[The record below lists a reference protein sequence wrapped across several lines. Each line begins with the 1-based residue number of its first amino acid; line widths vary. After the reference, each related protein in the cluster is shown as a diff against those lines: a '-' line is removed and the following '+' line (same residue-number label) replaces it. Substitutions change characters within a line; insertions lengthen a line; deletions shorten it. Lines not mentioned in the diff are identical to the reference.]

1 MTVPI
6 SDELNIRERI
16 EQLFQGAS
24 SGCDLDSAVAG
35 FEEAA
40 EDLSAAV
47 ATFIPLEFELGAPA
61 VQAWSPSD
69 DFADS
74 DDQITLQLE
83 REITDTKFRCQLS
96 YDLVEV
102 FVSASFGAPNPGEEV
117 TFDCKT
123 SQFCNFF
130 ISNVALA
137 IIRRLV
143 GSLNQSR
150 TQNITFEKIVEQD
163 PDSVPDVLKQSG
175 FIATWPLIINE
186 TRHDLTI
193 YLPETEFR
201 PTADEKVSEEAD
213 AETDDDGDTVW
224 STRMQ
229 SSVALAEVQL
239 RAVMKRPDMA
249 LEELSNLKVGDVV
262 EFGDAKSATV
272 LLECDG
278 ETLFTGE
285 VGQKNGQFAVHVVSE
300 FGPGSGL

>member
-24 SGCDLDSAVAG
+24 SGCDLDSAVAS

-40 EDLSAAV
+40 ADLSAAV
-47 ATFIPLEFELGAPA
+47 STFIPLDFELGAPA
-61 VQAWSPSD
+61 VQAWSPAE
-69 DFADS
+69 DFSDS

-83 REITDTKFRCQLS
+83 REISETKFRCQLS

-102 FVSASFGAPNPGEEV
+102 FVSASFGAPNPGEEAD
-117 TFDCKT
+117 FDCKT

-130 ISNVALA
+130 MSNVALA
-137 IIRRLV
+137 IVRRLV
-143 GSLNQSR
+143 GSINQSR
-150 TQNITFEKIVEQD
+150 TQNITFEKIIEQD
-163 PDSVPDVLKQSG
+163 PDGVPDVLKQSG
-175 FIATWPLIINE
+175 FLATWPLIVNE
-186 TRHDLTI
+186 KRHDITI
-193 YLPETEFR
+193 YIPETEFK
-201 PTADEKVSEEAD
+201 PKVAEQEVDADD
-213 AETDDDGDTVW
+213 ETDDDVETAW

-229 SSVALAEVQL
+229 SSLALAEVQL
-239 RAVMKRPDMA
+239 RAVMNRPDMA
-249 LEELSNLKVGDVV
+249 LEELSSLKVGDVV

-285 VGQKNGQFAVHVVSE
+285 VGQKDGQFAVHVVSE
-300 FGPGSGL
+300 VAAGTGL